1 MLNRSIKK
9 IYPVDGN
16 VKNNEG
22 LTFADILEIPNI
34 VLLGEPGAGK
44 SHLFTHASDQE
55 NGNCISA
62 RTFTL
67 HADDTYT
74 NKPVYIDALDEKR
87 SRSEQPDSIGEI
99 IRCIKQIKPSKV
111 RLSCR
116 VADWLGETDLELFK
130 PYFEAN
136 GGYCVVVLEALTEE
150 EIDRILSGENIDN
163 PREFREQAYSK
174 GVSSLLT
181 NPQTLIMLA
190 DSVKNGQWPK
200 TKKELYKNATEL
212 LLTEHNDKHKRKP
225 LAGFTS
231 SQLKDAAG
239 AACAVLL
246 IADVEGISLLKSCQ
260 SSYAEIPY
268 PDSEAVLA
276 ALTKQAFV
284 TTDQEQ
290 VNYSHRT
297 IAEYLAAC
305 WLISSIRKGL
315 PVSRVCSWLCV
326 DSYPAPELRGLY
338 AWLVQLLP
346 EHADALMAG
355 DPYGVL
361 VLGDVSCLSLSS
373 RKALLNALVKLAE
386 KDPWFR
392 AQDWT
397 SEPLGA
403 LSTPDMANE
412 FKAILSKQPQQFHLR
427 SVVLNAIQ
435 FGEQQP
441 ELKDDLLEIFC
452 DNDAYYAERSNAFE
466 GLINTIPDGI
476 ALVVNATKERLHTST
491 DDLRLKEEVMV
502 RIYDGNFNV
511 DDVIQLVSDHINHRE
526 IQDRLITG
534 GLWRLSRSLPLDDL
548 PEILDR
554 LTLIKLDESKDND
567 DVWHFIHETLK
578 RTLLSTE
585 NIDVG
590 RLWLWLSKLK
600 FSPRYSS
607 YRNKDSIKDW
617 LGANQQHVMTL
628 FNIAL
633 HEQNDLASIWGF
645 WNDFQQW
652 VRFEFDMD
660 QIINSAFS
668 LIAEKVYCNEKEQFI
683 FELALSLTLTRTTN
697 LERFNSLFNYGESH
711 PELADV
717 LARSCL
723 SEVQNWRWKD
733 INRKIEYKKNQQNT
747 QQKNRS
753 NFEQELGLIRTGQH
767 LGWSAWLADVYFARF
782 TDVERTL
789 EPKKRLEQ
797 QLGEQNVD
805 IALEVLQAVLNRNDL
820 PTPLEIANS
829 YSQNQYQRWWYSI
842 LAGMSECWCKQGDLT
857 AYSEQVLK
865 AALALNLLFPSF
877 YRTDGNSQTQI
888 EPDWQQA
895 LFLHKPELVQAV
907 YMEVVETLLKTK
919 RDYVQGIRD
928 LCQHPQLTH
937 NRAAT
942 VLRLLTSYPNAP
954 SQELET
960 LLLTAIT
967 LPEIKEELLFLI
979 QSVLKPYTRVRLNQK
994 MLWLSVGF
1002 LIDFDQFKDA
1012 VIHCAAKRES
1022 FIWTLISIIDHARS
1036 DNDKNQPCNL
1046 SIAQLDF
1053 VMRLAGKRFPDAE
1066 HTTVHWSGVQ
1076 NPRNASEFVRRRIT
1090 QLSTQIDE
1098 ESISVL
1104 NHLIHEPELNSY
1116 CDYLKHAAANQAAL
1130 RRKQLFVQPNWQQV
1144 IDALSNG
1151 KPAHIADLHALTIEH
1166 LKDIGVKIRSENTD
1180 IFKSFWNEDSY
1191 GRINDPKP
1199 EESCRDR
1206 LIDLLKPKFVPLDIN
1221 IEPEGHMV
1229 IDKRADI
1236 ILLNATKQK
1245 LPIEVKQNY
1254 HKNLWTA
1261 CENQLDRLYTRDPQA
1276 QGYGIYLVF
1285 WFGDKRPR
1293 SMPKPPNSLPKPNTA
1308 QELENALRSLIKA
1321 DNQNRLAVVV
1331 IDVTR
1336 PEE

>member
-1 MLNRSIKK
+1 MLNRSIKQ
-9 IYPVDGN
+9 IYPIDGN

-22 LTFADILEIPNI
+22 LTFADILEVPNI

-44 SHLFTHASDQE
+44 SYLFNHASDHE
-55 NGNCISA
+55 NGNYIAA
-62 RTFTL
+62 RSFIFN
-67 HADDTYT
+67 ADESYI

-150 EIDRILSGENIDN
+150 EIDRMLSGKNIDN
-163 PREFREQAYSK
+163 PLEFREQAHSK
-174 GVSSLLT
+174 GVRSLLT

-200 TKKELYKNATEL
+200 TKKELYENATEL

-225 LAGFTS
+225 LAGFTL

-246 IADVEGISLLKSCQ
+246 IADVEGISLLKS
-260 SSYAEIPY
+260 SNNSYAEIPY

-297 IAEYLAAC
+297 IAEYLAAR
-305 WLISSIRKGL
+305 WLVTSLGKGL
-315 PVSRVCSWLCV
+315 PVSRVCSLLCV
-326 DSYPAPELRGLY
+326 DNYPASELRGLY

-346 EHADALMAG
+346 DADVLMAN

-361 VLGDVSCLSLSS
+361 VLGDVNCLSLSS

-403 LSTPDMANE
+403 LSTPDMASE
-412 FKAILSKQPQQFHLR
+412 FKTILSRQPQQFHLR

-476 ALVVNATKERLHTST
+476 ALVVNATKERLHTSSE
-491 DDLRLKEEVMV
+491 DLRLKEEVMV
-502 RIYDGNFNV
+502 RIYDGHFNV
-511 DDVIQLVSDHINHRE
+511 DDVIQLVDDHISHRE
-526 IQDRLITG
+526 IQDRLLTD
-534 GLWRLSRSLPLDDL
+534 GLWRLSRSLPLDEL

-567 DVWHFIHETLK
+567 DAWHFIHEILG
-578 RTLLSTE
+578 RTLQGTE
-585 NIDVG
+585 NIDVDQ
-590 RLWLWLSKLK
+590 LWVWLSKLK
-600 FSPRYSS
+600 LSPRYSS
-607 YRNKDSIKDW
+607 YHNKDSIKDW
-617 LGANQQHVMTL
+617 LGANQQQVMAL

-633 HEQNDLASIWGF
+633 NELDDLTSIWGF

-652 VRFEFDMD
+652 IRFEFDVD

-668 LIAEKVYCNEKEQFI
+668 LIAEKDYCNEKDQFI

-697 LERFNSLFNYGESH
+697 LERFNSLFNYGNSH

-717 LARSCL
+717 LSRSCL
-723 SEVQNWRWKD
+723 SEVQDWRWKD
-733 INRKIEYKKNQQNT
+733 INRKIEYKKKQQNT

-753 NFEQELGLIRTGQH
+753 DFEQELDLIRTGQH
-767 LGWSAWLADVYFARF
+767 LGWMAWLANVYFAKF
-782 TDVERTL
+782 SDVD
-789 EPKKRLEQ
+789 KKQTSQQRLEQ
-797 QLGEQNVD
+797 ELGKQNVEF
-805 IALEVLQAVLNRNDL
+805 ALEGLRAVLNRSDL
-820 PTPLEIANS
+820 PTLSTIATS
-829 YSQNQYQRWWYSI
+829 YNQDGCKVWWFSI
-842 LAGMSECWCKQGDLT
+842 LAGLSESWSDLT
-857 AYSEQVLK
+857 VYSEQVLK
-865 AALALNLLFPSF
+865 AALAVNLLLPSY
-877 YRTDGNSQTQI
+877 YRIEDNSRTQV
-888 EPDWQQA
+888 EPDWQHA
-895 LFLHKPELVQAV
+895 LCSHKPELVHAV
-907 YMEVVETLLKTK
+907 YLEIIEILLKTK
-919 RDYVQGIRD
+919 RDHVKGIRD

-937 NRAAT
+937 NRAVT

-967 LPEIKEELLFLI
+967 LPEIKEELLLLTQF
-979 QSVLKPYTRVRLNQK
+979 VLKPRTRVRLNQK
-994 MLWLSVGF
+994 MLWLSIGF
-1002 LIDFDQFKDA
+1002 LIDFEKFKDIVIQCA
-1012 VIHCAAKRES
+1012 VKRES
-1022 FIWTLISIIDHARS
+1022 FIWKLIRIVDHARS
-1036 DNDKNQPCNL
+1036 GDGKSQPYNF
-1046 SIAQLDF
+1046 SIAQSDF
-1053 VMRLAGKRFPDAE
+1053 LIRLVGKRFLDAE
-1066 HTTVHWSGVQ
+1066 HPTGTMHGNQ
-1076 NPRNASEFVRRRIT
+1076 NPWDAADFVKRRIN
-1090 QLSTQIDE
+1090 QLSTQIDDA
-1098 ESISVL
+1098 SVKTL
-1104 NHLIHEPELNSY
+1104 MHLIDDPELNSY

-1130 RRKQLFVQPNWQQV
+1130 RRKQLFVQPNWQQA

-1151 KPAHIADLHALTIEH
+1151 KPAHISDLHALTIEH
-1166 LKDIGVKIRSENTD
+1166 LKDVANRVRAENTD
-1180 IFKSFWNEDSY
+1180 IFTIFWNEPDSD
-1191 GRINDPKP
+1191 GKSKPKGENSSRNRI
-1199 EESCRDR
+1199 
-1206 LIDLLKPKFVPLDIN
+1206 IDLLKPKFTPLEIN
-1221 IEPEGHMV
+1221 VEPEGHMV

-1236 ILLNATKQK
+1236 VLLNSVKQK
-1245 LPIEVKQNY
+1245 LPIEVKRDY
-1254 HKNLWTA
+1254 HPDLWTA

-1276 QGYGIYLVF
+1276 QDYGIYLVF

-1293 SMPKPPNSLPKPNTA
+1293 SMPKPPNSLPKPKTA

-1321 DNQNRLAVVV
+1321 DDQNRLAVVV

>member
-9 IYPVDGN
+9 IYPVDSN
-16 VKNNEG
+16 VKNNED
-22 LTFADILEIPNI
+22 LTFADILEVPNI

-44 SHLFTHASDQE
+44 SYLFNHASQHE
-55 NGNCISA
+55 NGNYIAA
-62 RTFTL
+62 RNFTIY
-67 HADDTYT
+67 ADESYT
-74 NKPVYIDALDEKR
+74 NKPIYIDALDEKR
-87 SRSEQPDSIGEI
+87 SRSEQADSIDGI
-99 IRCIKQIKPSKV
+99 ILHIMQIKPSKV

-116 VADWLGETDLELFK
+116 VADWLGETDLDFFK
-130 PYFEAN
+130 LYFEAN
-136 GGYCVVVLEALTEE
+136 GDYCVVVLESLAEE
-150 EIDRILSGENIDN
+150 EIDRILTGKNIDN
-163 PREFREQAYSK
+163 PSEFREQAYNK

-200 TKKELYKNATEL
+200 TKKELYENATEL
-212 LLTEHNDKHKRKP
+212 LLTEHNDKHKRKA

-246 IADVEGISLLKSCQ
+246 IADVEGISLLKS
-260 SSYAEIPY
+260 SSNSYAEIPY
-268 PDSEAVLA
+268 PNSKAVLA

-284 TTDQEQ
+284 TTDQDH

-297 IAEYLAAC
+297 IAEYLAAR
-305 WLISSIRKGL
+305 WLVTSIGKGL
-315 PVSRVCSWLCV
+315 PVSRVCSLLCI
-326 DSYPAPELRGLY
+326 DNYPASELRGLY

-346 EHADALMAG
+346 DADVLIAN

-412 FKAILSKQPQQFHLR
+412 FKAILSRQPQQFHLR

-441 ELKDDLLEIFC
+441 ELKDDLIEIFC
-452 DNDAYYAERSNAFE
+452 DNDAYYAERSDAFD
-466 GLINTIPDGI
+466 GLINAIPDGI
-476 ALVVNATKERLHTST
+476 ALVVKATKERLHTSSE
-491 DDLRLKEEVMV
+491 DLRLKEEVMV
-502 RIYDGNFNV
+502 RIYNGHFNL
-511 DDVIQLVSDHINHRE
+511 DDVIQLVNDHISHRE
-526 IQDRLITG
+526 IEDRIITG
-534 GLWRLSRSLPLDDL
+534 GLWRLSRSLPLGEL

-567 DVWHFIHETLK
+567 DAWHFIHEILE
-578 RTLLSTE
+578 RTLQGTE

-590 RLWLWLSKLK
+590 QLWVWLSKLK
-600 FSPRYSS
+600 FSPRYGS

-617 LGANQQHVMTL
+617 LGANQQQVMTL

-668 LIAEKVYCNEKEQFI
+668 LIAEKDYCNEKDQFI

-717 LARSCL
+717 LSRSCL
-723 SEVQNWRWKD
+723 SEVQDWRWKD
-733 INRKIEYKKNQQNT
+733 INRKVEYKKKQQNT

-753 NFEQELGLIRTGQH
+753 DFEQELDVIRTGQH
-767 LGWSAWLADVYFARF
+767 LGWLAWLADVYFARLRNV
-782 TDVERTL
+782 DRTL
-789 EPKKRLEQ
+789 EPEKRLEQ
-797 QLGEQNVD
+797 QLGEQNAGF
-805 IALEVLQAVLNRNDL
+805 ALEGLQAVLNRNDL
-820 PTPLEIANS
+820 PTPFEIVTLP
-829 YSQNQYQRWWYSI
+829 SQNEYLTWWFSI
-842 LAGMSECWCKQGDLT
+842 LAGISECWRKQGELT
-857 AYSEQVLK
+857 AYSGQALK
-865 AALALNLLFPSF
+865 AALALNLLLPSF
-877 YRTDGNSQTQI
+877 YRIEGNSQTQI
-888 EPDWQQA
+888 EPDWQLA
-895 LFLHKPELVQAV
+895 LFLHKPELVQTV
-907 YMEVVETLLKTK
+907 YLEIIEALLKTK

-928 LCQHPQLTH
+928 LCQHPQLAN
-937 NRAAT
+937 NRAT
-942 VLRLLTSYPNAP
+942 IILRLLTSYPNAP

-967 LPEIKEELLFLI
+967 LPEIKEELLLLARFI
-979 QSVLKPYTRVRLNQK
+979 LKPRTRVRLNQK

-1036 DNDKNQPCNL
+1036 DNDKNQ
-1046 SIAQLDF
+1046 SYKFSVAQLVF
-1053 VMRLAGKRFPDAE
+1053 VMRLVGKRFPEAE
-1066 HTTVHWSGVQ
+1066 HTTTNWSGVQ
-1076 NPRNASEFVRRRIT
+1076 NPRDASEFVRRRIT
-1090 QLSTQIDE
+1090 QLSTQIDD

-1130 RRKQLFVQPNWQQV
+1130 RRKQLFVQPNWQQA

-1151 KPAHIADLHALTIEH
+1151 KPAHIADLQALTIEH
-1166 LKDIGVKIRSENTD
+1166 LKDIGVKICSENTD

-1191 GRINDPKP
+1191 GRITYPKP

-1293 SMPKPPNSLPKPNTA
+1293 SMPKPPNSLPKPNNA

-1321 DNQNRLAVVV
+1321 EDQNRLAVVV

-1336 PEE
+1336 PGE

>member
-9 IYPVDGN
+9 IYPVDSN
-16 VKNNEG
+16 VKNNED
-22 LTFADILEIPNI
+22 LTFADILEVPNI

-44 SHLFTHASDQE
+44 SHLFNHASDHE
-55 NGNCISA
+55 NGNCIAA
-62 RTFTL
+62 RNFTIY
-67 HADDTYT
+67 ADESYT
-74 NKPVYIDALDEKR
+74 NKPIYIDALDEKR
-87 SRSEQPDSIGEI
+87 SRVETGSIDEI
-99 IRCIKQIKPSKV
+99 IKCIRQIKPSKV

-116 VADWLGETDLELFK
+116 VADWLGETDLDFFK

-136 GGYCVVVLEALTEE
+136 GGYCVVVLESLAEE
-150 EIDRILSGENIDN
+150 EIDRILTGKNIDN
-163 PREFREQAYSK
+163 PSEFREQAYNK

-200 TKKELYKNATEL
+200 TKKELYENATEL
-212 LLTEHNDKHKRKP
+212 LLTEHNDKHKRKA

-246 IADVEGISLLKSCQ
+246 IADVEGVSLLKS
-260 SSYAEIPY
+260 SNNSYAEIPY

-284 TTDQEQ
+284 STDQEQ

-297 IAEYLAAC
+297 IAEYLAAR
-305 WLISSIRKGL
+305 WLVTSIGKGL
-315 PVSRVCSWLCV
+315 PVSRVCSLLCV
-326 DSYPAPELRGLY
+326 DNYPASELRGLY

-346 EHADALMAG
+346 DADVLMAN

-412 FKAILSKQPQQFHLR
+412 FKTILSRQPQQFHLR

-452 DNDAYYAERSNAFE
+452 DDDAYYAERSDAFD
-466 GLINTIPDGI
+466 GLINAIPDGI
-476 ALVVNATKERLHTST
+476 ALVVKATKERLHTSSE
-491 DDLRLKEEVMV
+491 DLRLKEEVMV
-502 RIYDGNFNV
+502 RIYDGHFNV
-511 DDVIQLVSDHINHRE
+511 DDVIQLVNNHISHRE
-526 IQDRLITG
+526 IEDRIITG
-534 GLWRLSRSLPLDDL
+534 GLWRLSRSLPLGEL

-567 DVWHFIHETLK
+567 DAWHFIHEILE
-578 RTLLSTE
+578 RTLQGTE

-590 RLWLWLSKLK
+590 QLWVWLSKLK

-607 YRNKDSIKDW
+607 YRKKDSIKDW
-617 LGANQQHVMTL
+617 LGANQQQVMTL

-633 HEQNDLASIWGF
+633 HEQNDLTSIWGF

-652 VRFEFDMD
+652 VRFEYDVD

-668 LIAEKVYCNEKEQFI
+668 LIAEKDYCNEKDQFI

-717 LARSCL
+717 LSRSCL
-723 SEVQNWRWKD
+723 SEVQDWRWKD
-733 INRKIEYKKNQQNT
+733 INRKVEYKKKQQNT

-753 NFEQELGLIRTGQH
+753 DFEQELDLIRTGEH
-767 LGWSAWLADVYFARF
+767 LVWMAWLANVYFAKF
-782 TDVERTL
+782 SGVD
-789 EPKKRLEQ
+789 KKQTSQQRLEQ
-797 QLGEQNVD
+797 ELGKQNVEF
-805 IALEVLQAVLNRNDL
+805 ALEGLRAVLNRSDL
-820 PTPLEIANS
+820 PTLSTIATA
-829 YSQNQYQRWWYSI
+829 YNQDGCKVWWLSI
-842 LAGMSECWCKQGDLT
+842 LAGLSESWSDLT
-857 AYSEQVLK
+857 VYSEQALK

-877 YRTDGNSQTQI
+877 YRTEGNSQTQI
-888 EPDWQQA
+888 EPDWQHA
-895 LFLHKPELVQAV
+895 LFLYKPELVQAV

-942 VLRLLTSYPNAP
+942 VLRLLTVYPNAP

-967 LPEIKEELLFLI
+967 LPEIKEELLLLTQF
-979 QSVLKPYTRVRLNQK
+979 VLKPRTRVRLNQK
-994 MLWLSVGF
+994 MLWLSIGF

-1012 VIHCAAKRES
+1012 VIHCAAMRES
-1022 FIWTLISIIDHARS
+1022 FIWTLILIIDNARS
-1036 DNDKNQPCNL
+1036 DNDKNQPYKL
-1046 SIAQLDF
+1046 SVAQLDF
-1053 VMRLAGKRFPDAE
+1053 VMRLVGKRFPEAE

-1076 NPRNASEFVRRRIT
+1076 NPRDASEFLKRRIT
-1090 QLSTQIDE
+1090 QLSTQIDD

-1104 NHLIHEPELNSY
+1104 NHLIHEPQLNSY
-1116 CDYLKHAAANQAAL
+1116 RDHLKHAAANQAAL
-1130 RRKQLFVQPNWQQV
+1130 RRKQLFIQPNWQQA

-1151 KPAHIADLHALTIEH
+1151 KPAHIADLQALTIEH
-1166 LKDIGVKIRSENTD
+1166 LKDVAKRVRAENTD
-1180 IFKSFWNEDSY
+1180 MFTIFWNEPDSD
-1191 GRINDPKP
+1191 GKSKPKG
-1199 EESCRDR
+1199 ENSCRNR
-1206 LIDLLKPKFVPLDIN
+1206 LIDLLRLKFAPLEIN
-1221 IEPEGHMV
+1221 VEPEVHMV

-1236 ILLNATKQK
+1236 VLFNSAKQK
-1245 LPIEVKQNY
+1245 LPIEVKRDY
-1254 HKNLWTA
+1254 HADLWTA
-1261 CENQLDRLYTRDPQA
+1261 CENQLDRLYTPDPQA

-1285 WFGDKRPR
+1285 WFGAQRP
-1293 SMPKPPNSLPKPNTA
+1293 SYMPKPPNSLSKPTTA
-1308 QELENALRSLIKA
+1308 QELENALRSLIK
-1321 DNQNRLAVVV
+1321 DEDQSRLAVVV

-1336 PEE
+1336 PGE

>member
-9 IYPVDGN
+9 IYPIDGN

-44 SHLFTHASDQE
+44 SHLFTHASKHE
-55 NGNCISA
+55 NGNYIAA
-62 RTFTL
+62 RSFIFN
-67 HADDTYT
+67 ADEFYI

-99 IRCIKQIKPSKV
+99 IKHIKQIKPSKV

-116 VADWLGETDLELFK
+116 AADWLGETDLELFK

-136 GGYCVVVLEALTEE
+136 GGYCVVVLKALTEE
-150 EIDRILSGENIDN
+150 KIDRILTGKNIDN
-163 PREFREQAYSK
+163 PREFREQAYNK

-200 TKKELYKNATEL
+200 TKKELYENATEL

-239 AACAVLL
+239 AACAALL
-246 IADVEGISLLKSCQ
+246 IADVEGISLLKS
-260 SSYAEIPY
+260 SNNSYAEIPY

-297 IAEYLAAC
+297 IAEYLAAR
-305 WLISSIRKGL
+305 WLVTSIGKGL
-315 PVSRVCSWLCV
+315 PVSRVCSLLCV
-326 DSYPAPELRGLY
+326 DHYPASELRGLY

-346 EHADALMAG
+346 DADFLITN

-392 AQDWT
+392 AQNWT

-412 FKAILSKQPQQFHLR
+412 FKTILSRQPQQFHLR

-452 DNDAYYAERSNAFE
+452 DNDAYYAERSNAFD
-466 GLINTIPDGI
+466 GLINAIPDGT
-476 ALVVNATKERLHTST
+476 ALVVKATKECLHTSSE
-491 DDLRLKEEVMV
+491 DLRLTEEVMV

-534 GLWRLSRSLPLDDL
+534 ELWRLSRSLPLDEL

-554 LTLIKLDESKDND
+554 VTQLQLNESEESSE
-567 DVWHFIHETLK
+567 VWHFIHEILE
-578 RTLLSTE
+578 RTLLSSE

-590 RLWLWLSKLK
+590 RLWLWLSTLK
-600 FSPRYSS
+600 FSPRYGS

-617 LGANQQHVMTL
+617 LAANQQHVIAL

-633 HEQNDLASIWGF
+633 QEQNDLTSIWRF

-652 VRFEFDMD
+652 VRFEFDID

-683 FELALSLTLTRTTN
+683 FELALSLTLTSTTN

-717 LARSCL
+717 LARLCL
-723 SEVQNWRWKD
+723 SEVQNWRWTD
-733 INRKIEYKKNQQNT
+733 INRKIEYKKKQQNT
-747 QQKNRS
+747 QQKNRN

-767 LGWSAWLADVYFARF
+767 LDWLAWLADVYFARLRNV
-782 TDVERTL
+782 DRTL
-789 EPKKRLEQ
+789 EPEKRLEQ
-797 QLGEQNVD
+797 QLGEQNAGF
-805 IALEVLQAVLNRNDL
+805 ALEGLQAVLNRNDL
-820 PTPLEIANS
+820 PTPFEIVTLP
-829 YSQNQYQRWWYSI
+829 SQNEYLTWWFSI
-842 LAGMSECWCKQGDLT
+842 LAGISECWRKQGELT
-857 AYSEQVLK
+857 AYSGQALK
-865 AALALNLLFPSF
+865 AALALNLLLPSF
-877 YRTDGNSQTQI
+877 YRIEGNSQTQI

-895 LFLHKPELVQAV
+895 LFLHKPEFVQTV

-942 VLRLLTSYPNAP
+942 VLRLLTNYPNAP
-954 SQELET
+954 SQDLET

-967 LPEIKEELLFLI
+967 LPEIKEGLLLLTQF
-979 QSVLKPYTRVRLNQK
+979 VLKPRTRVRLNQK

-1012 VIHCAAKRES
+1012 FIYCAKKRNS
-1022 FIWTLISIIDHARS
+1022 CIWSLIWVVGHARS
-1036 DNDKNQPCNL
+1036 DEDQNQFYKL
-1046 SIAQLDF
+1046 SMEQIDF
-1053 VMRLAGKRFPDAE
+1053 VIRLVGNQFSDIDRPTGTISGNQHPWDAA
-1066 HTTVHWSGVQ
+1066 
-1076 NPRNASEFVRRRIT
+1076 NFVRNRINH
-1090 QLSTQIDE
+1090 LSTQIDD

-1104 NHLIHEPELNSY
+1104 NHLIHDPELNSY
-1116 CDYLKHAAANQAAL
+1116 RDYLKHAAANQAAL
-1130 RRKQLFVQPNWQQV
+1130 RRKQLFVQPNWQQT

-1151 KPAHIADLHALTIEH
+1151 KPAHIADLQALTIEH
-1166 LKDIGVKIRSENTD
+1166 LKDVVNRIRTENTD
-1180 IFKSFWNEDSY
+1180 ILE
-1191 GRINDPKP
+1191 
-1199 EESCRDR
+1199 
-1206 LIDLLKPKFVPLDIN
+1206 
-1221 IEPEGHMV
+1221 
-1229 IDKRADI
+1229 
-1236 ILLNATKQK
+1236 
-1245 LPIEVKQNY
+1245 
-1254 HKNLWTA
+1254 
-1261 CENQLDRLYTRDPQA
+1261 
-1276 QGYGIYLVF
+1276 
-1285 WFGDKRPR
+1285 R
-1293 SMPKPPNSLPKPNTA
+1293 SRF
-1308 QELENALRSLIKA
+1308 LR
-1321 DNQNRLAVVV
+1321 
-1331 IDVTR
+1331 
-1336 PEE
+1336 

>member
-9 IYPVDGN
+9 IYPIDGN

-44 SHLFTHASDQE
+44 SHLFNHASDHE
-55 NGNCISA
+55 NGNYIAA
-62 RTFTL
+62 RSFIFN
-67 HADDTYT
+67 ADESYI
-74 NKPVYIDALDEKR
+74 NKPIYIDALDEKR

-99 IRCIKQIKPSKV
+99 IKHIKQIKPSKV

-136 GGYCVVVLEALTEE
+136 GGYCVGVLEALTEE
-150 EIDRILSGENIDN
+150 EIDRILRGENIDN
-163 PREFREQAYSK
+163 PLEFREQAHSK
-174 GVSSLLT
+174 GVRSLLT
-181 NPQTLIMLA
+181 NPQTLKMLA
-190 DSVKNGQWPK
+190 NSVKNGQWPK
-200 TKKELYKNATEL
+200 TKKELYENATEL
-212 LLTEHNDKHKRKP
+212 LLSEHNKNHKRKA

-246 IADVEGISLLKSCQ
+246 IADVEGISLLKS
-260 SSYAEIPY
+260 SNNSYAEIPY
-268 PDSEAVLA
+268 PNSKAVLA

-284 TTDQEQ
+284 TTDQDH

-297 IAEYLAAC
+297 IAEYLAAY
-305 WLISSIRKGL
+305 WLVTSIGKGL
-315 PVSRVCSWLCV
+315 PVSRVCSLLCV
-326 DSYPAPELRGLY
+326 DNYPASELRGLY

-346 EHADALMAG
+346 DADFLIAN

-412 FKAILSKQPQQFHLR
+412 LKAILSKQPQRFHLR

-476 ALVVNATKERLHTST
+476 ALVVNATKERLHTSSE
-491 DDLRLKEEVMV
+491 DLRLKEEVMV
-502 RIYDGNFNV
+502 RIYDRNFNL
-511 DDVIQLVSDHINHRE
+511 DDVIQLVNDHISHRE
-526 IQDRLITG
+526 IEDRIITG
-534 GLWRLSRSLPLDDL
+534 GLWSLSRSLPLDEL

-554 LTLIKLDESKDND
+554 VTQLQLDKSEESSE
-567 DVWHFIHETLK
+567 VWHFIHEILE
-578 RTLLSTE
+578 RTLLSSE
-585 NIDVG
+585 NIDDG
-590 RLWLWLSKLK
+590 RLWLWLSTLK
-600 FSPRYSS
+600 FSSRYGS

-617 LGANQQHVMTL
+617 LAANQQHVIAL

-633 HEQNDLASIWGF
+633 QEQNDLTSIWRF

-652 VRFEFDMD
+652 VRFEFDID

-683 FELALSLTLTRTTN
+683 FELALSLTLTSTTN

-717 LARSCL
+717 LARLCL

-733 INRKIEYKKNQQNT
+733 INRKIEYKKKQQNT

-767 LGWSAWLADVYFARF
+767 LGWLAWLADVYFARF

-797 QLGEQNVD
+797 QLGEQNAGV
-805 IALEVLQAVLNRNDL
+805 ALEVLQAVLNRNDL

-842 LAGMSECWCKQGDLT
+842 LAGMSECWSNQDDLT

-865 AALALNLLFPSF
+865 AALVLNLLFPSF
-877 YRTDGNSQTQI
+877 YRTEGNSQTQI

-919 RDYVQGIRD
+919 RDHVPGIRD
-928 LCQHPQLTH
+928 LCQHPQLAN
-937 NRAAT
+937 NRAT
-942 VLRLLTSYPNAP
+942 IILRLLSSYPNAP

-967 LPEIKEELLFLI
+967 LPEIKEELLLLI
-979 QSVLKPYTRVRLNQK
+979 QSLLKPHTRVRLKQK
-994 MLWLSVGF
+994 MLWLSIGF

-1012 VIHCAAKRES
+1012 VMYCATKRNS
-1022 FIWTLISIIDHARS
+1022 CIWSLIWVVSHARS
-1036 DNDKNQPCNL
+1036 DEDQNQFYKL
-1046 SIAQLDF
+1046 STERTDF
-1053 VMRLAGKRFPDAE
+1053 VIRLVGNQFSDIDRPTGTISGNQHSWDAA
-1066 HTTVHWSGVQ
+1066 
-1076 NPRNASEFVRRRIT
+1076 NFVRNRINH
-1090 QLSTQIDE
+1090 LSTQIDE

-1116 CDYLKHAAANQAAL
+1116 RDYLKHAAANQAAL
-1130 RRKQLFVQPNWQQV
+1130 RRKQLFVQPNWQQA
-1144 IDALSNG
+1144 IGALSNG
-1151 KPAHIADLHALTIEH
+1151 KPAHITDLHALTVEH
-1166 LKDIGVKIRSENTD
+1166 IKDVDVKIRTDNAD

-1191 GRINDPKP
+1191 GRIIDPKP

-1206 LIDLLKPKFVPLDIN
+1206 LIELLKPKFAPLEIN
-1221 IEPEGHMV
+1221 VEPEGHMV

-1236 ILLNATKQK
+1236 VLLNSVKQK
-1245 LPIEVKQNY
+1245 LPIEVKRNY
-1254 HKNLWTA
+1254 HADLWTA

-1293 SMPKPPNSLPKPNTA
+1293 SMPKPPNSLPKPKTA
-1308 QELENALRSLIKA
+1308 QELENTLRSLIKA
-1321 DNQNRLAVVV
+1321 DDQNRLAVVV

>member
-9 IYPVDGN
+9 IYPIDGN

-44 SHLFTHASDQE
+44 SHLFNHASDHE
-55 NGNCISA
+55 NCNCIAA
-62 RTFTL
+62 RNFTIY
-67 HADDTYT
+67 ADESYT

-87 SRSEQPDSIGEI
+87 SRSEQSDSIGEI
-99 IRCIKQIKPSKV
+99 IKSIRQIKPSKV

-136 GGYCVVVLEALTEE
+136 GGYCVVVLEALTEA
-150 EIDRILSGENIDN
+150 EIDRILSGKNIDN
-163 PREFREQAYSK
+163 TSEFREQAYSK

-200 TKKELYKNATEL
+200 TKKELYENATEL

-246 IADVEGISLLKSCQ
+246 IADVEGISLLKNSNN
-260 SSYAEIPY
+260 SYAEIPY
-268 PDSEAVLA
+268 PDSETVLA

-284 TTDQEQ
+284 TTDHEQ

-297 IAEYLAAC
+297 IAEYLAAR
-305 WLISSIRKGL
+305 WLVTSIGKGL
-315 PVSRVCSWLCV
+315 PVSRVCSLLCV
-326 DSYPAPELRGLY
+326 DNYPASELRGLY

-346 EHADALMAG
+346 DADVLIAN

-412 FKAILSKQPQQFHLR
+412 FKTILSRQPQQFHLR

-452 DNDAYYAERSNAFE
+452 DNDAYYAERSDAFD

-476 ALVVNATKERLHTST
+476 AFVVKATKEHLQTNS

-502 RIYDGNFNV
+502 RIYNGHFNV
-511 DDVIQLVSDHINHRE
+511 EDVIQLVNDHISHRE
-526 IQDRLITG
+526 IEDRIITG
-534 GLWRLSRSLPLDDL
+534 GLWNLSRSLPLDEL

-554 LTLIKLDESKDND
+554 ITQLQLDETEESSE
-567 DVWHFIHETLK
+567 VWHFIHEILE
-578 RTLLSTE
+578 RTLQGTE

-590 RLWLWLSKLK
+590 QLWVWLSKLK

-617 LGANQQHVMTL
+617 LGANQQQVMAL

-633 HEQNDLASIWGF
+633 HEQNDLTSIWGF

-652 VRFEFDMD
+652 VRFEFDID

-668 LIAEKVYCNEKEQFI
+668 LIAEKDYCNEKDQFI

-717 LARSCL
+717 LSRSCL
-723 SEVQNWRWKD
+723 SEVQKWRWKD
-733 INRKIEYKKNQQNT
+733 INRKIEYKKKQQNT

-753 NFEQELGLIRTGQH
+753 DFEQELDLIRTGQH
-767 LGWSAWLADVYFARF
+767 LGWMAWLANVYFAKF
-782 TDVERTL
+782 SDVD
-789 EPKKRLEQ
+789 KKQTSQQRLEQ
-797 QLGEQNVD
+797 ELGKQNVEF
-805 IALEVLQAVLNRNDL
+805 ALEGLRAVLNRSDL
-820 PTPLEIANS
+820 PTLSTIATA
-829 YSQNQYQRWWYSI
+829 YNQDGCKVWCFSI
-842 LAGMSECWCKQGDLT
+842 LAGLSESWSDLT
-857 AYSEQVLK
+857 VYSKQVLK
-865 AALALNLLFPSF
+865 AALAVNLLLPSYYRIEDNTEHKLNL
-877 YRTDGNSQTQI
+877 TGNMRFAHT
-888 EPDWQQA
+888 
-895 LFLHKPELVQAV
+895 
-907 YMEVVETLLKTK
+907 
-919 RDYVQGIRD
+919 
-928 LCQHPQLTH
+928 
-937 NRAAT
+937 N
-942 VLRLLTSYPNAP
+942 PNW
-954 SQELET
+954 
-960 LLLTAIT
+960 
-967 LPEIKEELLFLI
+967 
-979 QSVLKPYTRVRLNQK
+979 YTR
-994 MLWLSVGF
+994 
-1002 LIDFDQFKDA
+1002 
-1012 VIHCAAKRES
+1012 
-1022 FIWTLISIIDHARS
+1022 FIW
-1036 DNDKNQPCNL
+1036 K
-1046 SIAQLDF
+1046 
-1053 VMRLAGKRFPDAE
+1053 
-1066 HTTVHWSGVQ
+1066 
-1076 NPRNASEFVRRRIT
+1076 
-1090 QLSTQIDE
+1090 
-1098 ESISVL
+1098 
-1104 NHLIHEPELNSY
+1104 
-1116 CDYLKHAAANQAAL
+1116 
-1130 RRKQLFVQPNWQQV
+1130 
-1144 IDALSNG
+1144 
-1151 KPAHIADLHALTIEH
+1151 
-1166 LKDIGVKIRSENTD
+1166 
-1180 IFKSFWNEDSY
+1180 
-1191 GRINDPKP
+1191 
-1199 EESCRDR
+1199 
-1206 LIDLLKPKFVPLDIN
+1206 
-1221 IEPEGHMV
+1221 
-1229 IDKRADI
+1229 
-1236 ILLNATKQK
+1236 
-1245 LPIEVKQNY
+1245 
-1254 HKNLWTA
+1254 
-1261 CENQLDRLYTRDPQA
+1261 
-1276 QGYGIYLVF
+1276 
-1285 WFGDKRPR
+1285 
-1293 SMPKPPNSLPKPNTA
+1293 
-1308 QELENALRSLIKA
+1308 
-1321 DNQNRLAVVV
+1321 
-1331 IDVTR
+1331 
-1336 PEE
+1336 